1 MRVTA
6 SIFISALLRRVFA
19 DGGAGAIERRGAEQ
33 AGAVFVRVHHR
44 DGAETLLAP
53 APQSVFDADAPDD
66 RIFELRL
73 QRVPGHEVS
82 DLLVRELK
90 FDSDIWI
97 VEIET
102 ETPQTYLEILER

>member
-1 MRVTA
+1 MRLTA
-6 SIFISALLRRVFA
+6 SIFISALLRRVFS

-33 AGAVFVRVHHR
+33 AGAVFIRVLHR

-53 APQSVFDADAPDD
+53 APQSFFDEDKPDG
-66 RIFELRL
+66 RMFERRL
-73 QRVPGHEVS
+73 ERVPGHEVS
-82 DLLVRELK
+82 DLLARELK

-102 ETPQTYLEILER
+102 ETPQTYLEILDR